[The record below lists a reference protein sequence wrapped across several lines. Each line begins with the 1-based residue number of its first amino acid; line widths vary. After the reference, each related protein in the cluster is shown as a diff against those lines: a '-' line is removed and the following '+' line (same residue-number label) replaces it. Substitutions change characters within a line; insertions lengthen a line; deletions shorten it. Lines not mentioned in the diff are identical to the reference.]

1 MSVSLL
7 DVNVLVALFDPSHVH
22 HEPAHRWFA
31 RNRSKGWATCPL
43 TENGCVRVLSHPGYY
58 TSRASGPEIIGL
70 LRTFCAAEHREF
82 WPDSVSLANEKLFR
96 PASIISHNQLT
107 DLYLL
112 GLAVAKHGKLAT
124 FDRGI
129 SIKPVVGA
137 APSNLE
143 VIDVV

>member
-22 HEPAHRWFA
+22 HEPAHKWLA
-31 RNRSKGWATCPL
+31 RNQRKGWATCPL
-43 TENGCVRVLSHPGYY
+43 TENGCVRVLSHPSYY
-58 TSRASGPEIIGL
+58 GSRVSTLEMIGL
-70 LRTFCAAEHREF
+70 LRTFCAGEHHEF
-82 WPDSVSLANEKLFR
+82 WPDSVSVTDERLFR
-96 PASIISHNQLT
+96 SAAIVSHNQLT

-129 SIKPVVGA
+129 SIKGIAGSTPA
-137 APSNLE
+137 NLD
-143 VIDVV
+143 VIDPA